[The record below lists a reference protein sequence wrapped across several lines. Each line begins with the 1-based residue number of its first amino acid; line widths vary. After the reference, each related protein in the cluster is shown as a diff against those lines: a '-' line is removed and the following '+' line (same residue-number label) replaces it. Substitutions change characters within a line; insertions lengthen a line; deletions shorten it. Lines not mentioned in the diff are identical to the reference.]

1 MGIGKRSV
9 PAAVG
14 ILMLIAGI
22 FNVLWLAGVF
32 THILD
37 VKELLRVT
45 WVISP
50 FPYLI
55 LDIGFGGNNFIAS
68 ALAVVFILGILSA
81 VIGGWFTLKR
91 KNRTFAFLGAAG
103 ACICV
108 PLLGLAAVVIILCS
122 GSRSPNKKN
131 LSQGKT

>member
-1 MGIGKRSV
+1 
-9 PAAVG
+9 
-14 ILMLIAGI
+14 MLIAGVSNI
-22 FNVLWLAGVF
+22 LWLIGVF
-32 THILD
+32 THIFD

-108 PLLGLAAVVIILCS
+108 PLLGIAALIILLAS
-122 GSRSPNKKN
+122 NRDRENSP
-131 LSQGKT
+131 